1 MIEKITQSKAFISE
15 IIEGKTIESVIVLG
29 SGMSG
34 FEENYKHLYQL
45 NYSEIPNFLQPS
57 IDGHSGKLSIVD
69 IEGKI
74 TAILSG
80 RAHFYE
86 GYPIQELVIPIRTFI
101 SLGAKTLIL
110 TNAAGGISSKYTP
123 GDIVAITDHINLTG
137 DNPLIGKN
145 LEEFGP
151 RFPDM
156 SEVYN
161 SELLTLA
168 EK

>member
-101 SLGAKTLIL
+101 MLGAKTLIL
-110 TNAAGGISSKYTP
+110 TNAAGGISKLSLKETEEKFIK
-123 GDIVAITDHINLTG
+123 DIRQYLKENYD
-137 DNPLIGKN
+137 
-145 LEEFGP
+145 
-151 RFPDM
+151 
-156 SEVYN
+156 
-161 SELLTLA
+161 
-168 EK
+168 

>member
-57 IDGHSGKLSIVD
+57 IEGHSGKLSIVD
-69 IEGKI
+69 IEGRI

-86 GYPIQELVIPIRTFI
+86 GYPIQEL
-101 SLGAKTLIL
+101 SLI
-110 TNAAGGISSKYTP
+110 
-123 GDIVAITDHINLTG
+123 HI
-137 DNPLIGKN
+137 
-145 LEEFGP
+145 
-151 RFPDM
+151 
-156 SEVYN
+156 
-161 SELLTLA
+161 
-168 EK
+168 